1 MFKLIREIIL
11 LVVHFTYSALLTV
24 GICVGVTL
32 HTYGMQYRFTPE
44 FGEKLHTYLRFGLV
58 VGALYCLVLLC
69 YLFTRRSLETRGDEP
84 WNNTD
89 NLG

>member
-1 MFKLIREIIL
+1 MAFIRRLFFFIL
-11 LVVHFTYSALLTV
+11 QFVVVSAAVT
-24 GICVGVTL
+24 GVCAGVSL

-44 FGEKLHTYLRFGLV
+44 FAGKLHTYINFGLV
-58 VGALYCLVLLC
+58 AGALYCLVILC
-69 YLFTRRSLETRGDEP
+69 YLLTRRSLETRGDEP